1 MKENKIIATASE
13 MSNLIGM
20 YAFRVEEG
28 FVKRR
33 YFIAGKA
40 NNEYFIV
47 QAISAMTGEPN
58 VAKLWTIKELL
69 ELYIIPTRE
78 IADEV
83 MADCIK
89 NGWRYFL

>member
-13 MSNLIGM
+13 MSNLVGM
-20 YAFRVEEG
+20 YAFRVEDG
-28 FVKRR
+28 VIKRR

-47 QAISAMTGEPN
+47 QAVNAMTGEPN
-58 VAKLWTIKELL
+58 VAKLWTIKELS

-78 IADEV
+78 IADEI
-83 MADCIK
+83 MEDYRK